1 MPRDDQLGVVGPAA
15 GAVAA
20 GGEGAAVT
28 ETGRRA
34 AAAVTG
40 EAVAADTAEATVAA
54 EEVTEGRG
62 GADVSTSVLFPPV
75 EKYKNYRRQCRHLKN

>member
-1 MPRDDQLGVVGPAA
+1 MPRDDQLGVGVVV
-15 GAVAA
+15 GAVAAEA

-28 ETGRRA
+28 ETGWRE

-40 EAVAADTAEATVAA
+40 EEAAAVTAEATEA

-62 GADVSTSVLFPPV
+62 GADVSTNL
-75 EKYKNYRRQCRHLKN
+75 LL